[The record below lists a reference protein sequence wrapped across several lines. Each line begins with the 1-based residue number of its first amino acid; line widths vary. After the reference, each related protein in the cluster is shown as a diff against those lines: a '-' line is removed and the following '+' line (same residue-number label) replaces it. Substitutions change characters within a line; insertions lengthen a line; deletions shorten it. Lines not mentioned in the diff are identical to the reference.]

1 MTTAQIIHQ
10 YRKYNESLPYYT
22 RVLEKVGR
30 NASLYADYSD
40 PKRKGFILDLVVK
53 YRISS
58 TQIFEI
64 IRKINRIT
72 GVIPSQGQA
81 LKRRK
86 KSSRAK

>member
-10 YRKYNESLPYYT
+10 YRKYNESLPDYT
-22 RVLEKVGR
+22 RALEKVGR

-64 IRKINRIT
+64 IKNKSDNRCYPVA
-72 GVIPSQGQA
+72 GA
-81 LKRRK
+81 
-86 KSSRAK
+86 SSEAR